1 MKNIKE
7 YINEAYQATYLK
19 RWQPIEKLYDKRH
32 IGVGDDN
39 ILGVFIDKTWKW
51 QHDRHGSIYVGM
63 FNKDEISNP
72 EIKLYSD
79 KGVFTSIKE
88 IQDAYNTTEKN
99 LSKLVKEY
107 KIKMSLV
114 LNNFNIYV
122 RIISMKNLWYD
133 DPLYKH
139 GLTLNGVGK
148 SIGKCSFETFSVV
161 DIDLSNPDNND
172 AKYVYKNYSQISIK
186 KSVPTSAT
194 KDGGRKVIG
203 YCAYTFVPYHNYE
216 GVETDVI
223 DDWYDRNLI
232 PALLLQYLKNT
243 DMTFDGKKISLSLIK
258 NQLELPEDKYKEFK
272 GFINDHIKSLNADV
286 LKRHEE
292 YLQSDDY
299 KNGEASREH
308 DDYLLM
314 TNGM

>member
-1 MKNIKE
+1 MISIVE

-19 RWQPIEKLYDKRH
+19 GWKPVEKLDDKYN
-32 IGVGDDN
+32 ISVKDDK
-39 ILGVFIDKTWKW
+39 ILGVFFDNTWKW
-51 QHDRHGSIYVGM
+51 HNKRYGNIYIGM
-63 FNKDEISNP
+63 LNKDEISDP

-88 IQDAYNTTEKN
+88 IQDEYNTTEKN
-99 LSKLVKEY
+99 LSKLVKEH

-122 RIISMKNLWYD
+122 KIIKPNDLWFNEIAAA
-133 DPLYKH
+133 
-139 GLTLNGVGK
+139 GLTLKGVGE

-172 AKYVYKNYSQISIK
+172 AKYVYKNYSQLSIK
-186 KSVPTSAT
+186 KAVETSAR
-194 KDGGRKVIG
+194 KDGGRKVTG
-203 YCAYTFVPYHNYE
+203 YCSYTFVPYHNYE
-216 GVETDVI
+216 GIETDVI
-223 DDWYDRNLI
+223 KDNVDRNLL

-243 DMTFDGKKISLSLIK
+243 NMTFDGKNISLSLIK

-272 GFINDHIKSLNADV
+272 GFIDDHIKSLNADV

-299 KNGEASREH
+299 KKGEESRKH

>member
-1 MKNIKE
+1 MKSIRE

-19 RWQPIEKLYDKRH
+19 GWKPVEQLDNKYYIAVK
-32 IGVGDDN
+32 DDN
-39 ILGVFIDKTWKW
+39 ILGVFFDNTLKW
-51 QHDRHGSIYVGM
+51 RRKRYGSIYIGM
-63 FNKDEISNP
+63 LNKNEISNP

-122 RIISMKNLWYD
+122 KIIRPDDLWYD
-133 DPLYKH
+133 EIAAA
-139 GLTLNGVGK
+139 GLTLKGVGK

-186 KSVPTSAT
+186 KSVETSAR
-194 KDGGRKVIG
+194 KDGGRKVTG
-203 YCAYTFVPYHNYE
+203 YCAFTFVPYHNYE
-216 GVETDVI
+216 GIETDVI
-223 DDWYDRNLI
+223 KDNVDRNLL

-243 DMTFDGKKISLSLIK
+243 NITFDGKKISLSLIK
-258 NQLELPEDKYKEFK
+258 NQLELQEDKYKEFK
-272 GFINDHIKSLNADV
+272 EFIDNHIKSLNADV

-299 KNGEASREH
+299 KKGEESSRH

>member
-1 MKNIKE
+1 MKSIRE

-19 RWQPIEKLYDKRH
+19 GWKPVEQLDNKHHVAVK
-32 IGVGDDN
+32 DDN
-39 ILGVFIDKTWKW
+39 ILGVFFDNTWKW
-51 QHDRHGSIYVGM
+51 HNKRYGSIYIGM
-63 FNKDEISNP
+63 LNKNEISNP

-99 LSKLVKEY
+99 LSKLVKEN

-122 RIISMKNLWYD
+122 KIIKRNDLWYD
-133 DPLYKH
+133 EIAAA
-139 GLTLNGVGK
+139 GLKLAGVGK
-148 SIGKCSFETFSVV
+148 SLGKCSFETFSVV

-186 KSVPTSAT
+186 NQVETSAR
-194 KDGGRKVIG
+194 KDGGRKVTG
-203 YCAYTFVPYHNYE
+203 YCAFTFVPYHNYE
-216 GVETDVI
+216 DIETDVI
-223 DDWYDRNLI
+223 KDNVDRNLL

-243 DMTFDGKKISLSLIK
+243 NITFDDKKISLSLIK
-258 NQLELPEDKYKEFK
+258 NQLELQEDKYKEFK
-272 GFINDHIKSLNADV
+272 EFIDNHIKSLNADV

-299 KNGEASREH
+299 KNGEASRKH

>member
-1 MKNIKE
+1 MKSIRE

-19 RWQPIEKLYDKRH
+19 SWKPVEQLENKYYIAVK
-32 IGVGDDN
+32 DDN
-39 ILGVFIDKTWKW
+39 ILGVFFDNTWKW
-51 QHDRHGSIYVGM
+51 RHERHGSIYIGM
-63 FNKDEISNP
+63 LNKNEISNP

-99 LSKLVKEY
+99 LSKLVKEN

-122 RIISMKNLWYD
+122 KIINPSGLWFNEIQEA
-133 DPLYKH
+133 
-139 GLTLNGVGK
+139 GLTLKGVGK
-148 SIGKCSFETFSVV
+148 SLGKCSFETFSVV

-186 KSVPTSAT
+186 KRVETSAR
-194 KDGGRKVIG
+194 KDGGRKVTG
-203 YCAYTFVPYHNYE
+203 YCAFTFVPYHNYE
-216 GVETDVI
+216 DIETDVI
-223 DDWYDRNLI
+223 KDGVDRNLL

-243 DMTFDGKKISLSLIK
+243 NITFDNKKISLSLIK
-258 NQLELPEDKYKEFK
+258 NQLELQEDKYKEFK
-272 GFINDHIKSLNADV
+272 EFIDNHIKSLNADV

-299 KNGEASREH
+299 KNGEASRKH